1 MCNCERNFN
10 QHKFSIER
18 CSRESEINCTLP
30 HIQLCFL
37 VVIMILLLPKVLGS
51 LSLGEVM
58 LSLSDLQRVFKGS

>member
-18 CSRESEINCTLP
+18 CSRESEKSKKTKLN
-30 HIQLCFL
+30 
-37 VVIMILLLPKVLGS
+37 MILLLPKVLGS